1 MKFVENILES
11 LDTYFAPKKESEK
24 YIIILGLG
32 AVIGYLGYLLFF
44 DSAKSKH
51 VRSEQT
57 KSKLEKSIKENND
70 YLRSITLNEDRDYY
84 IKKYDKD
91 ISNLNKNISSLNG
104 KITFIDKN
112 LKELSDMLF
121 NKKSW
126 SKFLNSITDRAAAQ
140 DVKIEYIKNK
150 YVDSNISFGHV
161 LEISVGCKGQY
172 KSIIKFINELEQNT
186 LVTDIYG
193 SKFMLESNL
202 TEENATESNSSTE
215 GNETKTAD
223 QDVFDIVADI
233 NISVWGV
240 NR

>member
-84 IKKYDKD
+84 D
-91 ISNLNKNISSLNG
+91 NLWNKHIQRGRINPDNPKEPSTPFTGVVENNNESLSSFVGIQSYMRHTPFGYRGCYRYREPSG
-104 KITFIDKN
+104 KATGAQYM
-112 LKELSDMLF
+112 LSMRF
-121 NKKSW
+121 ERK
-126 SKFLNSITDRAAAQ
+126 
-140 DVKIEYIKNK
+140 
-150 YVDSNISFGHV
+150 
-161 LEISVGCKGQY
+161 
-172 KSIIKFINELEQNT
+172 
-186 LVTDIYG
+186 
-193 SKFMLESNL
+193 
-202 TEENATESNSSTE
+202 
-215 GNETKTAD
+215 
-223 QDVFDIVADI
+223 
-233 NISVWGV
+233 
-240 NR
+240 